1 MIFQGAFTAI
11 ATPFTESG
19 ELNETEL
26 RKFIQF
32 QIQSGI
38 SGLVPCGTTGESPT
52 MSKSEK
58 KRVIEI
64 TLEEANGKIPIIAG
78 TGNYNTAET
87 IEATKEAKEMGVSGA
102 LVITPYYNKPTQK
115 GLYLH
120 FREVAN
126 AVPDIDI
133 IIYNVPSRTNICISP
148 EIVEKLVNEC
158 PNITTIKDAT
168 GDLSHIL
175 DLKSRC
181 GNKLTIL
188 SGEDALIWPYIACGA
203 KGVISVVSNVR
214 PKETLELTFAG
225 LNNNVEDA
233 LEKQIELNKLIDCLF
248 VETNP
253 IPVKFMLNKMGFN
266 MKHLRLPLHEL
277 SEEYHTLFDYYL

>member
-19 ELNETEL
+19 QLNETEL
-26 RKFIQF
+26 RRFIKF
-32 QIQSGI
+32 QIDAGI

-52 MSKSEK
+52 MSKAEK

-64 TLEEANGKIPIIAG
+64 TLEEANGKIPVIAG

-87 IEATKEAKEMGVSGA
+87 IQATKEAKEMGVSGA

-120 FREVAN
+120 FKAVAN

-133 IIYNVPSRTNICISP
+133 IIYNVPSRTNLCISP
-148 EIVEKLVNEC
+148 AIVEQLVNEC

-168 GDLSHIL
+168 GDLAHIL
-175 DLKSRC
+175 ELKSR
-181 GNKLTIL
+181 
-188 SGEDALIWPYIACGA
+188 
-203 KGVISVVSNVR
+203 
-214 PKETLELTFAG
+214 
-225 LNNNVEDA
+225 
-233 LEKQIELNKLIDCLF
+233 LF
-248 VETNP
+248 N
-253 IPVKFMLNKMGFN
+253 
-266 MKHLRLPLHEL
+266 
-277 SEEYHTLFDYYL
+277 